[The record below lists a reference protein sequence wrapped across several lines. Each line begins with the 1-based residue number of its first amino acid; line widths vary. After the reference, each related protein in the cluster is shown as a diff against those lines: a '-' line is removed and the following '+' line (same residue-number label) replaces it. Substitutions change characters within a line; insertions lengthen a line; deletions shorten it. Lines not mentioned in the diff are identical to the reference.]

1 MTIKVVTPEMWYEN
15 QWGVLVTFAEMLL
28 VDLQRREFTQ
38 AVKTWEVLG
47 DQLEELAEF
56 TGDTIEEIL
65 ND

>member
-1 MTIKVVTPEMWYEN
+1 MTKKVITPEMWYEN

-28 VDLQRREFTQ
+28 VDMQRREFTQ
-38 AVKTWEVLG
+38 AVKTWQVLG
-47 DQLEELAEF
+47 EQLEELAEF

>member
-1 MTIKVVTPEMWYEN
+1 MTKKVITPEMWHEN

-28 VDLQRREFTQ
+28 VDMQRREFTQ
-38 AVKTWEVLG
+38 AVKTWQVLG
-47 DQLEELAEF
+47 EQLEELAEF